1 MTSPFSP
8 RSRIVLGIRLGI
20 VRSLK
25 AVMPASVRLHLW
37 VLWRRLKR
45 WPSVPVGS
53 VDFGNLRRLVPINRE
68 FGFDR
73 GQPVDRYYIENY
85 LARHAEEIRG
95 RVLEIGDNVYTR
107 RFGGSRVAKSDVL
120 HVSGDSPRATIVAD
134 LTNAGHVPGE
144 SFDCIIFTQT
154 LQFIYDTR
162 AALKTLCRVLK
173 PGGVLLATCTGISH
187 LSRYDMDRWGEY
199 WHFTTRSTRLLLEE
213 VFPASHVEVEA
224 HGNVLSAIASLH
236 GVAAGELL
244 QEELDF
250 HDPDFEVVITSRAVK
265 PDGPPGPSASS
276 AGISRLTKDCVCALS
291 A

>member
-134 LTNAGHVPGE
+134 LTNAGH
-144 SFDCIIFTQT
+144 
-154 LQFIYDTR
+154 
-162 AALKTLCRVLK
+162 A
-173 PGGVLLATCTGISH
+173 PGGVSTGTSQRVRPVSCSKRYSPLPMSRWKPMAMFFQQSRHCTVLQRGSF
-187 LSRYDMDRWGEY
+187 SR
-199 WHFTTRSTRLLLEE
+199 RSST
-213 VFPASHVEVEA
+213 FMIP
-224 HGNVLSAIASLH
+224 
-236 GVAAGELL
+236 
-244 QEELDF
+244 
-250 HDPDFEVVITSRAVK
+250 
-265 PDGPPGPSASS
+265 
-276 AGISRLTKDCVCALS
+276 ISRSSLRAGRGNRTALPP
-291 A
+291 ARRR